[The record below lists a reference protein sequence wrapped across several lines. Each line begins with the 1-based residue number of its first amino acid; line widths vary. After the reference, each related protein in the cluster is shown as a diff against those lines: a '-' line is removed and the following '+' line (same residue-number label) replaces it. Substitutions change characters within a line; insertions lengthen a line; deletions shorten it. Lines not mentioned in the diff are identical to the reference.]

1 MLRITTWRQTGAPP
15 PSLTPQT
22 AMQTINEMCTA
33 LGKVPGAGQVRWFF
47 GNGGIVTVGEP
58 DSYAVADAIL
68 KTPLAQAAV
77 AKVLALGYGL
87 VDDQFLLEPSKVLPF
102 IEAQETVPAQMS
114 RN

>member
-1 MLRITTWRQTGAPP
+1 MLRITTWRLVGTPP
-15 PSLTPQT
+15 PNVTPQT
-22 AMQTINEMCTA
+22 SIQTINEMCTT

-47 GNGGIVTVGEP
+47 GNGGIVIIGEP
-58 DSYAVADAIL
+58 DSYAVADTIL
-68 KTPLAQAAV
+68 KHPQAQVAV

-87 VDDQFLLEPSKVLPF
+87 VEDQTLLEPSKILPF